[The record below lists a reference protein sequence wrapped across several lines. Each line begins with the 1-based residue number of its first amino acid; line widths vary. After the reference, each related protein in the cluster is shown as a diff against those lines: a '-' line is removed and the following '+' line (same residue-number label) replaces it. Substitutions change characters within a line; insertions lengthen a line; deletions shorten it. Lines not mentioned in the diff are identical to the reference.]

1 MFITYLF
8 LLKFH
13 ILHLKILQFLNLFY
27 EFLFLL
33 AIQLNFYQKFYYDI
47 YFLYAIFYQFNF
59 EVKQIIIQQIIIL
72 IKIQKMTAFR
82 FPFFYS
88 TISFLLAIIINL
100 IIFIHEFVLLF
111 QSHNF
116 IILYFFP
123 TNHSFI
129 IFFEFNHLFLQNF
142 LSFLAFIELHLS
154 VLLRCYS
161 SFHLESIL

>member
-1 MFITYLF
+1 M
-8 LLKFH
+8 
-13 ILHLKILQFLNLFY
+13 
-27 EFLFLL
+27 
-33 AIQLNFYQKFYYDI
+33 
-47 YFLYAIFYQFNF
+47 
-59 EVKQIIIQQIIIL
+59 QQIIIL
-72 IKIQKMTAFR
+72 IKIQKMTAFS
-82 FPFFYS
+82 FPFFYL
-88 TISFLLAIIINL
+88 TISFLLAIIIYF

-111 QSHNF
+111 ESHNF